1 MAETDPIKT
10 LEIAIN
16 AEKTGLKTYLNFGYK
31 TKDESG
37 KNMFLRLASDELE
50 HMTILEKQ
58 RESIQENQC
67 WITVK
72 LEKSEIE
79 KLTPALKAK
88 IQKIKGSEGLD
99 QMSALRTA
107 LDLEDRAIKFYREQA
122 QASIDPKAKDMYE
135 RLVKMEQAH
144 YELIQAEIDYI
155 EKTGFWFNLREF
167 SLEIE

>member
-1 MAETDPIKT
+1 MAETDPIRA
-10 LEIAIN
+10 LEIALN
-16 AEKTGLKTYLNFGYK
+16 AEKVGLKTYLDFGYQ

-37 KNMFLRLASDELE
+37 KNMFIRLAADEFE

-58 RESIQENQC
+58 RDSIQQKEC
-67 WITVK
+67 WIKVK

-79 KLTPALKAK
+79 KLTPALKGK
-88 IQKIKGSEGLD
+88 IKKVKGSEGLD

-122 QASIDPKAKDMYE
+122 QLSTDPKAKDMYE
-135 RLVKMEQAH
+135 RLVTMEQAH

-167 SLEIE
+167 SLELE

>member
-1 MAETDPIKT
+1 MAENDPIKA

-16 AEKTGLKTYLNFGYK
+16 AEKTGLKTYLDFGYK

-37 KNMFLRLASDELE
+37 KNMFMRLASDEFE

-58 RESIQENQC
+58 RESIQEKEC

-72 LEKSEIE
+72 LAKSDIE
-79 KLTPALKAK
+79 KLVPEIKAK
-88 IQKIKGSEGLD
+88 SAKIKGTEGLD

-122 QASIDPKAKDMYE
+122 QASSDPKAKDMYE
-135 RLVKMEQAH
+135 QLVKMEQAH

>member
-1 MAETDPIKT
+1 MAETDPIRA
-10 LEIAIN
+10 LEIALN
-16 AEKTGLKTYLNFGYK
+16 AEKLGLKTYLDFSYQ

-37 KNMFLRLASDELE
+37 KNMFIRLAADEFE

-58 RESIQENQC
+58 RDSIQEKEC
-67 WITVK
+67 WISVK

-79 KLTPALKAK
+79 KLTPALKGK
-88 IQKIKGSEGLD
+88 VKKVKGSEGLD

-122 QASIDPKAKDMYE
+122 QLSTDPKAKDMYD

-167 SLEIE
+167 SLELE

>member
-1 MAETDPIKT
+1 MAETDPIKA

>member
-1 MAETDPIKT
+1 MTTHEPIKA

-16 AEKTGLKTYLNFGYK
+16 AEKQGLRTYQEFAYK

-37 KNMFLRLASDELE
+37 KNMFIRLAMDEFE
-50 HMTILEKQ
+50 HMSILEKQ
-58 RESIQENQC
+58 RESIQGKEC
-67 WITVK
+67 WLSVK
-72 LEKSEIE
+72 LEKSDIE
-79 KLTPALKAK
+79 KLTPALKTK
-88 IQKIKGSEGLD
+88 IQKIKGTEGLD

-122 QASIDPKAKDMYE
+122 QVSIDPKAKDMYE

-155 EKTGFWFNLREF
+155 EKTGFWFNIREF

>member
-1 MAETDPIKT
+1 MAETDPIRA
-10 LEIAIN
+10 LEIALST
-16 AEKTGLKTYLNFGYK
+16 EKNGLKTYIDFAYH

-37 KNMFLRLASDELE
+37 KNMFIRLAADEFE

-58 RESIQENQC
+58 RESIQEKEC

-79 KLTPALKAK
+79 KLTPALKE
-88 IQKIKGSEGLD
+88 KIKKVKGTEGLD

-107 LDLEDRAIKFYREQA
+107 LDMEERAVRFYGEQA
-122 QASIDPKAKDMYE
+122 QISADPKAKDMYL

-155 EKTGFWFNLREF
+155 DKTGFWFDLREF

>member
-1 MAETDPIKT
+1 MAETDPIKA

-16 AEKTGLKTYLNFGYK
+16 AEKTGLKTYLDFGYK

-58 RESIQENQC
+58 RESIQEKEC
-67 WITVK
+67 WISVK

-79 KLTPALKAK
+79 KLTPVLKTK
-88 IQKIKGSEGLD
+88 TQKIKGSEGLD

-167 SLEIE
+167 SLELE

>member
-1 MAETDPIKT
+1 MTTIEPIKA

-16 AEKTGLKTYLNFGYK
+16 AEKQGLRTYQEFAYK

-37 KNMFLRLASDELE
+37 KNMFIRLAMDEFE
-50 HMTILEKQ
+50 HMSILEKQ
-58 RESIQENQC
+58 RESIQEKEC

-72 LEKSEIE
+72 LAKSDIE
-79 KLTPALKAK
+79 KLAPAIKART
-88 IQKIKGSEGLD
+88 QKVKGTEGLD

-107 LDLEDRAIKFYREQA
+107 LEMEDRAIKFYREQE
-122 QASIDPKAKDMYE
+122 QTSTDPIAKEMYA
-135 RLVKMEQAH
+135 RLITMEKAH

-155 EKTGFWFNLREF
+155 EKTGFWFNIREF

>member
-1 MAETDPIKT
+1 MPENDPIKA
-10 LEIAIN
+10 LEIAISS
-16 AEKTGLKTYLNFGYK
+16 EKTGLKTYLDFGYK

-37 KNMFLRLASDELE
+37 KNMFIRLASDEFE
-50 HMTILEKQ
+50 HMSILEKQ
-58 RESIQENQC
+58 RESIQEKEC

-72 LEKSEIE
+72 LAKSDIE
-79 KLTPALKAK
+79 KLIPEIKSKSA
-88 IQKIKGSEGLD
+88 KIKGKEGLD

-122 QASIDPKAKDMYE
+122 QLSTDAKAKDMYE
-135 RLVKMEQAH
+135 QLVKMEQAH
-144 YELIQAEIDYI
+144 YELLQAEIDYI

>member
-1 MAETDPIKT
+1 MAETDPIKA
-10 LEIAIN
+10 LEIALN
-16 AEKTGLKTYLNFGYK
+16 TEKVGLKTYIDFGYR

-37 KNMFLRLASDELE
+37 KNMFIRLAADEFE

-58 RESIQENQC
+58 RESIQEKKC

-79 KLTPALKAK
+79 KLTPALKEK
-88 IQKIKGSEGLD
+88 VKKVKGTEGLD

-107 LDLEDRAIKFYREQA
+107 LDMEDRAIKFYREQA
-122 QASIDPKAKDMYE
+122 QISMDPKAKDMYE
-135 RLVKMEQAH
+135 RLVKMEHAH

-167 SLEIE
+167 SLELE

>member
-1 MAETDPIKT
+1 MTYDPIKA
-10 LEIAIN
+10 LELAIN
-16 AEKTGLKTYLNFGYK
+16 TEKTGLKTYLDFGYK

-37 KNMFLRLASDELE
+37 KNMFMRLASDEFE

-58 RESIQENQC
+58 RESIQEKEC
-67 WITVK
+67 WIAVK
-72 LEKSEIE
+72 LAKSDIE
-79 KLTPALKAK
+79 KLVPEIKAK
-88 IQKIKGSEGLD
+88 SSKIKGSEGLD

-107 LDLEDRAIKFYREQA
+107 LDMEDRAVKFYREQA
-122 QASIDPKAKDMYE
+122 QLSTDPKAKEMYE

-167 SLEIE
+167 SLELE